1 MFAGTVFTEEYSGS
15 TVGRLQV
22 QSVLFVV

>member
-15 TVGRLQV
+15 TVGRLQ
-22 QSVLFVV
+22 SVLFVV